1 MMSVYSLARPATAR
15 PSDARAC
22 AAPHGGLTS
31 LDERQRKGSA
41 ENICREHL
49 DLVANHESKS
59 LRAGRL
65 ERAGKGGFIHNCDTE
80 MGENAPNTTT
90 SCLQA
95 SRDGEAPSL
104 ALRLRR
110 GAVAAAARLGTQ
122 TGTHSLWLL
131 AAVPPKKSRDTPP
144 PHTHTEVAHWV
155 ETGVRGRRA
164 RFVSKGRT
172 DSRQLP
178 RDSGLTKPAR

>member
-80 MGENAPNTTT
+80 MGGKRPEHHDFLP
-90 SCLQA
+90 A
-95 SRDGEAPSL
+95 SLPG
-104 ALRLRR
+104 RR
-110 GAVAAAARLGTQ
+110 GTESGAASETRSRRRCSQARDADGYSQ
-122 TGTHSLWLL
+122 PL
-131 AAVPPKKSRDTPP
+131 ASGSCSPK
-144 PHTHTEVAHWV
+144 EV
-155 ETGVRGRRA
+155 T
-164 RFVSKGRT
+164 
-172 DSRQLP
+172 
-178 RDSGLTKPAR
+178 

>member
-59 LRAGRL
+59 LRVGRL
-65 ERAGKGGFIHNCDTE
+65 ERAGKGGFIHYCDTE
-80 MGENAPNTTT
+80 MGGKRPEHHALLP
-90 SCLQA
+90 A
-95 SRDGEAPSL
+95 SLPG
-104 ALRLRR
+104 RR
-110 GAVAAAARLGTQ
+110 GTESGAASETQSRRRCSQARDADGYSQ
-122 TGTHSLWLL
+122 PL
-131 AAVPPKKSRDTPP
+131 ASGSCSPK
-144 PHTHTEVAHWV
+144 EV
-155 ETGVRGRRA
+155 T
-164 RFVSKGRT
+164 
-172 DSRQLP
+172 
-178 RDSGLTKPAR
+178 